1 MKKVLWL
8 VIFIILS
15 ADLVAQN
22 FEITGLQESYKG
34 TIGEVIKAPL
44 QFKNNSNKPI
54 QLIIRKSTSQIG
66 TSQRNYFC
74 PNGDCLDQ
82 SVEDYIVKVEPGQ
95 TLGSLQVALEAGLV
109 PGVSSVKYIAFNKSN
124 PNEILEL
131 DLNFVVE
138 EKSAVTNIYSSRS
151 INLQDVYPNP
161 ASEYAYINYKI
172 LSDEVKAKMVLHNV
186 LGSPV
191 AEYDLPSTDS
201 KAKIRTEDLNSG
213 IYFYT
218 LYIDGKA
225 VMTRKLVIK
234 K

>member
-1 MKKVLWL
+1 MKRLLWL
-8 VIFIILS
+8 VLFLILS
-15 ADLVAQN
+15 ANLVAQN
-22 FEITGLQESYKG
+22 FEITGLQDSYKG

-44 QFKNNSNKPI
+44 QFKNNSTKVI
-54 QLIIRKSTSQIG
+54 HLIIRKSASQIG

-74 PNGDCLDQ
+74 PDGDCLDQ
-82 SVEDYIVKVEPGQ
+82 TVEDYIVKVEPGQ
-95 TLGSLQVALEAGLV
+95 TLNSFQVALEAGLV
-109 PGVSSVKYIAFNKSN
+109 PGISSVKYLAFNKSN
-124 PNEILEL
+124 PNEVLEL

-138 EKSAVTNIYSSRS
+138 EKSAVTNIYSSRA

-161 ASEYAYINYKI
+161 ASEYAYVNYKV

-191 AEYDLPSTDS
+191 AEYDLPSADS
-201 KAKIRTEDLNSG
+201 RVKIRTEELNAG

-218 LYIDGKA
+218 LYIDSKA
-225 VMTRKLVIK
+225 VMTRKLVVK